1 MTSVVVV
8 RAMLLTAASR
18 AVAPAHLTRLPRAA
32 AAPATHAPF
41 PTELLPPHQPIS
53 SYLVQDPSGKQ
64 VTEDL
69 LPLLLSD
76 ASVNRRGH
84 FIDSSLPVGI
94 LFQLGLRSAAPLHH
108 VLQGFLELLQQLLEL
123 LGFFKLSMAE
133 LSRGAPYF
141 SLIL

>member
-1 MTSVVVV
+1 
-8 RAMLLTAASR
+8 
-18 AVAPAHLTRLPRAA
+18 
-32 AAPATHAPF
+32 
-41 PTELLPPHQPIS
+41 
-53 SYLVQDPSGKQ
+53 
-64 VTEDL
+64 